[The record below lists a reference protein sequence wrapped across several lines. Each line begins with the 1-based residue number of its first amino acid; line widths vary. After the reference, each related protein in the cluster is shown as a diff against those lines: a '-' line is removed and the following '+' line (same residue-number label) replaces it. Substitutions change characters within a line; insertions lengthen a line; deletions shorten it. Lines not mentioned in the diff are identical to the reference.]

1 MQVDIN
7 QDIPGVH
14 PSSICDTCR
23 RKLSRCKTASRKSK
37 KNEQCTSNVQ
47 LHKFSEHSEDNCAI
61 CTTNHLDKKILLDF
75 CRETGFLSWMSK
87 DGKVIAV
94 VMHDLGEVVL
104 KRIIIGDN
112 SVTAFIL
119 GKVVNLSH
127 SSPFKAITEILD
139 SEICVGNHDFD
150 TLAEAYREEGLKG
163 TVGQTVAQVETLR
176 TGDQLEGKLT
186 IRHNKCHLIISNEDV
201 QQSNR
206 AISKCCAVCKFY
218 RANLHQKLIIHQQR
232 GQKKKTKTILLSKP
246 ELINK
251 VSHLQTEI
259 QLSRNRQE
267 RLKSTIRDLVE
278 KESVTIDSEE
288 LLKVI
293 KCNEKELES
302 ILPANTHCALL
313 WEQQKKALQSKS
325 SKGMRWHPAIIK
337 WAIAL
342 HSKSS
347 SAYDILR
354 DSGFLILPHPSTLHM
369 YTHFTPPSSGLNVG
383 LLQRFF
389 DSLKLSSLEPHQKLV
404 NLIFDEMKIKA
415 GLVFSKTN
423 GKLVGFID
431 VGDVSKD
438 MERFEARCTESKSE
452 IPNVA
457 SHVLLFMVRGLTSSI
472 KFPVAFFF
480 TNSAPGHQLYEMA
493 MNCIKALKLLGLTVL
508 CLTSDGA
515 SCNRKLYEILS
526 GSSSSP
532 LTPHY
537 KTKNVYEE
545 NQYIYFNSDAPHLLK
560 TLRNN
565 FENSNWNRKTR
576 NLVYNGKPI
585 QWIHLLQLQ
594 EWDKGRKRQTPG
606 LVLLPKLSYEHL
618 HLNPGLQMKVSLA
631 AQVMSKTVANAL
643 QLKDSLVYS
652 STIKFILM
660 VNKFLDCLNVGST
673 SLWLKKKNT
682 DIKPYTSVDD
692 ERLVWLTEEFLGFLK
707 EWTEEG
713 EHLPGL
719 TPKQKQALH
728 LSVPTLAGCHI
739 AVHSFTEITK
749 LLLAMDGVNFFL
761 SDKLNQDP
769 VEEFFSKQ
777 RSAGGHHDNPSA
789 EQFGHHLMKN
799 IAAGSHAAASRRAN
813 VRREQPSKDIS
824 DEPLPKKKR

>member
-1 MQVDIN
+1 MAFHMCILKSLCRLCGAKQREGSTYFQKEIYGKDILKFMQVDIN

-325 SKGMRWHPAIIK
+325 SK
-337 WAIAL
+337 
-342 HSKSS
+342 
-347 SAYDILR
+347 
-354 DSGFLILPHPSTLHM
+354 
-369 YTHFTPPSSGLNVG
+369 
-383 LLQRFF
+383 
-389 DSLKLSSLEPHQKLV
+389 
-404 NLIFDEMKIKA
+404 
-415 GLVFSKTN
+415 
-423 GKLVGFID
+423 
-431 VGDVSKD
+431 
-438 MERFEARCTESKSE
+438 
-452 IPNVA
+452 
-457 SHVLLFMVRGLTSSI
+457 
-472 KFPVAFFF
+472 
-480 TNSAPGHQLYEMA
+480 
-493 MNCIKALKLLGLTVL
+493 
-508 CLTSDGA
+508 DGA